1 MLNIFLI
8 EYDNKWQLSVYKVI
22 TRNNQSIRFDTWL
35 TGVQLPGRIPILTSW
50 GHQWNLLLGTSY
62 RRYVRIARNCISS
75 LPGFRDPVPC
85 APATVR
91 CTGTQNPRVVDIS
104 VSLPLSK
111 WNVYG
116 RQLPGCPSA
125 FYDLGCGVTGQT
137 SSPHQ
142 TMRELRRR
150 HFDDRGSAPWED
162 SYSHLLGTP
171 MEHSAGNILQTIG
184 AHRQKRYQ
192 QEASGIQGSC
202 LLCSRQGQVHKDSE
216 PQGGRHLHVSPPVQ
230 VERAGAAT
238 PGLPN
243 TVILPPVSEA
253 EHAGSQHKPCRPQ
266 KSAEQKAAEH
276 AKECLRCHQLECYE
290 GDCPQAAD
298 EPMGMPRLRW
308 PQWRSPLFPVNRVVL
323 SRNLPLF
330 LRKRPPDLLRQ
341 VRRGSV
347 SGRTGS
353 TSELR
358 SCGYSAAFTTGH
370 GGYESQPD
378 LVICHVQGLTVEA
391 AASDFHGSGQAGQ
404 LSVMQLTAATRWP
417 GSRSESCERGWCWA
431 SLGSEAPFPTTL
443 TTSSL
448 IWWWREAM
456 FQTLKW
462 HIDLFCFAVAY
473 ITLGLVAFIL
483 LCFVCFAVFCCL
495 VFLCFVYCRFTT
507 LTLTRLIFIYRL
519 PHPHCERGKQWLLL
533 E

>member
-1 MLNIFLI
+1 MECAWTAAPRLPQCFL
-8 EYDNKWQLSVYKVI
+8 W
-22 TRNNQSIRFDTWL
+22 
-35 TGVQLPGRIPILTSW
+35 
-50 GHQWNLLLGTSY
+50 
-62 RRYVRIARNCISS
+62 
-75 LPGFRDPVPC
+75 
-85 APATVR
+85 
-91 CTGTQNPRVVDIS
+91 PRLWRHWSDVFTT
-104 VSLPLSK
+104 P
-111 WNVYG
+111 
-116 RQLPGCPSA
+116 
-125 FYDLGCGVTGQT
+125 
-137 SSPHQ
+137 

-150 HFDDRGSAPWED
+150 HFDDRGSAPLED

-171 MEHSAGNILQTIG
+171 MEPSAGNILQTIG

-192 QEASGIQGSC
+192 QEASRIQGSC
-202 LLCSRQGQVHKDSE
+202 LLWSRQGQVHRDSE
-216 PQGGRHLHVSPPVQ
+216 PQGGRHLRVSPPVQ

-253 EHAGSQHKPCRPQ
+253 EHAGSQHKPCRRQ

-276 AKECLRCHQLECYE
+276 AKECLRCHQLGCYE
-290 GDCPQAAD
+290 VDCPHAAD

-308 PQWRSPLFPVNRVVL
+308 PQWRSPLFPVNRDVL

-341 VRRGSV
+341 VQRGSV

-353 TSELR
+353 TCELR

-391 AASDFHGSGQAGQ
+391 AASDSHGSGQAGQ

-417 GSRSESCERGWCWA
+417 GSCSESCERGWCWA

-462 HIDLFCFAVAY
+462 HIDLMKWGRGLIGVPRLKSGAVLDFRGSDDGYLDQDICRVRPGIVLWSASSGF
-473 ITLGLVAFIL
+473 LQGW
-483 LCFVCFAVFCCL
+483 CCL
-495 VFLCFVYCRFTT
+495 GGAAPLSIMAMPQDGRLFQFPLAMKGCLTDASVASGWPGQASGPAQGQGRSRKTQASPSFTT
-507 LTLTRLIFIYRL
+507 SRATPDYSRCQYRKWRFVESCSHTL
-519 PHPHCERGKQWLLL
+519 
-533 E
+533 